1 MSILHKMYNYI
12 RQLTMDLPGRSD
24 SLVQFTSARADT
36 IK

>member
-12 RQLTMDLPGRSD
+12 RQLTLDLPGRSD